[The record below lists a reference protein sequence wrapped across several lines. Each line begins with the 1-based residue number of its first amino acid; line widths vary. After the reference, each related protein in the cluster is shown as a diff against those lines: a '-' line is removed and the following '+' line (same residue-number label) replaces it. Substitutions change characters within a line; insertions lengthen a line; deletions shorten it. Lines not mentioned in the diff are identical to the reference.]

1 MLSDPIADML
11 TRIRNAVMAGHA
23 TVAIPHSKMK
33 MAIAQIL
40 KDEGFIEDV
49 TLEEGKPA
57 PVMVIKLKYWGQ
69 RRERRPVITNLKRV
83 SKPGRRI
90 YVGKDEIPWG
100 AQWHGHRHSH
110 HAQRNYDRPAG
121 ASPGRWWR
129 GALLRLVKTPER
141 RRHAWRAR
149 GGQ

>member
-90 YVGKDEIPWG
+90 YVGKDEIPWVLSG
-100 AQWHGHRHSH
+100 MGIAILTTPKGIMTGQQAHRL
-110 HAQRNYDRPAG
+110 G
-121 ASPGRWWR
+121 
-129 GALLRLVKTPER
+129 V
-141 RRHAWRAR
+141 
-149 GGQ
+149 GGEVLCYVW

>member
-11 TRIRNAVMAGHA
+11 TRIRNAIMAGHP

-40 KDEGFIEDV
+40 KEEGYIEDV

-57 PVMVIKLKYWGQ
+57 PVIVIKLKYWGQ

-83 SKPGRRI
+83 SKPGRRV
-90 YVGKDEIPWG
+90 YVGKDEIPWVLSG
-100 AQWHGHRHSH
+100 MGIAILTTPKGVMTGQQAHRL
-110 HAQRNYDRPAG
+110 G
-121 ASPGRWWR
+121 
-129 GALLRLVKTPER
+129 V
-141 RRHAWRAR
+141 
-149 GGQ
+149 GGEVLCYVW